1 MKVMRLKF
9 SLAKLFLREQ
19 HRHNKTLQGH
29 KATYVLLGEE
39 DGLSHQVCDSV
50 FDDELP
56 EYILNGESEEFGYC
70 DGVLYCHRPILGTMS
85 IGRPVARFKNK
96 NIHEITRICFNE
108 KWKKSWHEKSYPSEF
123 VKQGI
128 DSYKELYPEVKK
140 MITYIR
146 QNESGAYLR
155 HAGFRIDKSC
165 LVI

>member
-1 MKVMRLKF
+1 
-9 SLAKLFLREQ
+9 
-19 HRHNKTLQGH
+19 
-29 KATYVLLGEE
+29 
-39 DGLSHQVCDSV
+39 
-50 FDDELP
+50 
-56 EYILNGESEEFGYC
+56 
-70 DGVLYCHRPILGTMS
+70 MS
-85 IGRPVARFKNK
+85 IGRPVARFRNK

-155 HAGFRIDKSC
+155 HAGFRIDKSWSYNPNSKGW
-165 LVI
+165 LSRGGNRTVNDMSSKHRFVLQIS